1 MSSEDTGSPT
11 QSDVEKWFRALERCV
26 RAVDYAS
33 ARPLFAP
40 DVVAFGTRAEVVTGL
55 DNLQENQWSGV
66 WPFIKDFTFNLSQL
80 RWEWSGHG
88 GWAVTT
94 WTSTGFRADG
104 TPFFRPGRA
113 TVAFARRGGR
123 LVAVHTHFSLDPT
136 K

>member
-1 MSSEDTGSPT
+1 MNQEPNSTP
-11 QSDVEKWFRALERCV
+11 QSDVEDWFRSLERCV
-26 RAVDYAS
+26 RSVDYAS

-66 WPFIKDFTFNLSQL
+66 WPFIKDFTFDLSQL
-80 RWEWSGHG
+80 RWGWSGDG

-94 WTSTGFRADG
+94 WTSTGFRTDG
-104 TPFFRPGRA
+104 TPFHRPGRA
-113 TVAFARRGGR
+113 TVAFGRRNGR
-123 LVAVHTHFSLDPT
+123 LVALHTHFSLYPT